1 MGLNGFDKGL
11 NQSSDS
17 DFFLM
22 GLTVG
27 CFFFFFLVVLMVG
40 EASVDG
46 LGFIIFWWC

>member
-27 CFFFFFLVVLMVG
+27 CFFFFFSCG
-40 EASVDG
+40 VDG
-46 LGFIIFWWC
+46 RRG